1 MFVPV
6 PAERLHAILEAPDS
20 WESEELVEEADFTEF
35 DRVLE
40 SLAGADIPKPRWD
53 EQLVEPF
60 HLAME
65 QISEGVA
72 LDMRLWHWLSCV
84 RFQEMVRMRWLPASS
99 PSSAEVIHQRQ
110 SRFLGNNSLQGISR
124 NALARLWWAG
134 QTLYSVDDGYDLA
147 IKVFANQDL
156 FQGIFEREIVLH
168 RPAARAMVRELHA
181 EDSRTIT
188 LVAKRLNQWATT
200 IAIETLDECDIR
212 KLVREGMEGGN

>member
-1 MFVPV
+1 MIVPV
-6 PAERLHAILEAPDS
+6 TAERLHAVLEAPDS

-40 SLAGADIPKPRWD
+40 SLASADLPKPRWD
-53 EQLVEPF
+53 EQMVEPF
-60 HLAME
+60 HLAMRD
-65 QISEGVA
+65 ISEGVA
-72 LDMRLWHWLSCV
+72 LDMRLWHWLCLV

-99 PSSAEVIHQRQ
+99 SRSPEVVNQRQ

-134 QTLYSVDDGYDLA
+134 QTLYSEDDGYYLA
-147 IKVFANQDL
+147 RKVFANQDL

-168 RPAARAMVRELHA
+168 PPAARAMVRELQS

-200 IAIETLDECDIR
+200 IAIETLDERDIVN
-212 KLVREGMEGGN
+212 LVREGMESGN